1 MMNITPKITEKS
13 SKRLM
18 SEKTRLRLIVVSFLT
33 ALTLGT
39 IGYCHYPAGGET
51 VSFSNALY
59 HAAQLFLLHA
69 PHFGEPVPWTLEIAR
84 WLAAISTLFLLMDF
98 ALRFFYREKTG
109 LKLQSLKNH
118 SIVCGMGSKGL
129 AVVEKLYQTDKK
141 IVAVEKFPDA
151 ETEERLRRM
160 GIPLVTGDAS
170 KKRTL
175 LEARIKSAKSVYAL
189 CPDDNTN
196 CAIAMVATNISKHEG
211 FSGKCYVHIND
222 TELRGVL
229 QEHQQKNGSDT
240 NQMLRFIDAF
250 APGAVSLL
258 AHDFPMDHDGISPND
273 RRSVHLVIM
282 GFGRMGR
289 TIAVKAAQLGQFAN
303 GKQLQIS
310 VIDNQINVSESSLLF
325 YHPYIGDVSDILLYQ
340 QNILSPE
347 TRNLLET
354 WCNEPDKIVN
364 IAVCVDN
371 QEIAFSTVFN
381 LLPVFNRKNVRVA
394 VRVADSESFN
404 FLIDR
409 AKSDKYSDLRII
421 PFGMEKGYENLTNPD
436 NDESEKFAID
446 IHKAYVSLVHEQF
459 KNDPGEL
466 EKRKQS
472 GELNQWNNLREDFRE
487 SSRQQAIHM
496 YFKTRAAGYE
506 IVESADERPAID
518 KFDGQD
524 TKTGMFEILA
534 IMEHKRWIAERRVNN
549 WKYGVQSDKPNR
561 INKYLVD
568 WSKLPDD
575 IRQYDYD
582 AVVRIP
588 LLLHGIGKKMVEKI
602 Q

>member
-1 MMNITPKITEKS
+1 MNIQSEKTEKS

-18 SEKTRLRLIVVSFLT
+18 SEKIRLRLLVISFLT

-39 IGYCHYPAGGET
+39 SGYYHYHVGEET

-59 HAAQLFLLHA
+59 HAAQLFLLHS

-84 WLAAISTLFLLMDF
+84 WLAALSTIFLIFDF
-98 ALRFFYREKTG
+98 AIRFFYREKTG
-109 LKLQSLKNH
+109 LKLQRLKNH
-118 SIVCGMGSKGL
+118 SIVCGLGSKGM

-151 ETEERLRRM
+151 EIEERLRRM
-160 GIPLVTGDAS
+160 GIPMVTGDAT
-170 KKRTL
+170 KKEIL

-196 CAIAMVATNISKHEG
+196 CAIAMIATNISKHEG

-222 TELRGVL
+222 TELRSAL
-229 QEHQQKNGSDT
+229 QT
-240 NQMLRFIDAF
+240 NQHKNDLDSKQTLSFIDAF
-250 APGAVSLL
+250 APPALSLL
-258 AHDFPMDHDGISPND
+258 VNGFPLDHNGISPND
-273 RRSVHLVIM
+273 RTGVHLIIL

-303 GKQLQIS
+303 GKPLQIS
-310 VIDNQINVSESSLLF
+310 VIDNQINVPESSLLF
-325 YHPYIGDVSDILLYQ
+325 YHPYIGQVSEILLYQ

-364 IAVCVDN
+364 VAICVDN

-394 VRVADSESFN
+394 VRVADSESFQ
-404 FLIDR
+404 FLIER

-436 NDESEKFAID
+436 KDEPEKFAMD
-446 IHKAYVSLVHEQF
+446 IHKAYVSLVHDQL
-459 KNDPGEL
+459 KNDPKEL
-466 EKRKQS
+466 DKRKQS
-472 GELNQWNNLREDFRE
+472 GELNQWNNLKEDFRE

-506 IVESADERPAID
+506 IVELADERPAIE
-518 KFDGQD
+518 KFEGQD
-524 TKTGMFEILA
+524 SKTGMFEILA
-534 IMEHKRWIAERRVNN
+534 IMEHNRWIAERRVNN
-549 WKYGVQSDKPNR
+549 WKYGVHSDKPNR

-568 WSKLPDD
+568 WSKLPED

-582 AVVRIP
+582 AVARIP
-588 LLLHGIGKKMVEKI
+588 LLLKGIGKKMVEKI

>member
-1 MMNITPKITEKS
+1 MNIQPEKTEKS

-18 SEKTRLRLIVVSFLT
+18 SEKIRLRLLVISFLT

-39 IGYCHYPAGGET
+39 SGYYHYHVGEET
-51 VSFSNALY
+51 ISFSNALY

-84 WLAAISTLFLLMDF
+84 WLAALSTIFLIFDF
-98 ALRFFYREKTG
+98 AIRFFYGEKTG
-109 LKLQSLKNH
+109 LKLQRLKNH
-118 SIVCGMGSKGL
+118 SIVCGLGSKGM

-151 ETEERLRRM
+151 EIEERLRRM
-160 GIPLVTGDAS
+160 GIPMVTGDAT
-170 KKRTL
+170 KKEIL

-196 CAIAMVATNISKHEG
+196 CAIAMIATNISKHEG

-222 TELRGVL
+222 TEFRSAL
-229 QEHQQKNGSDT
+229 QT
-240 NQMLRFIDAF
+240 NQHKNDLEANQPLSFIDAF
-250 APGAVSLL
+250 APPALSLL
-258 AHDFPMDHDGISPND
+258 VNGFPLDHNGISPND
-273 RRSVHLVIM
+273 RTGVHLIIL

-289 TIAVKAAQLGQFAN
+289 TLAVKAAQLGQFAN
-303 GKQLQIS
+303 GKPLQIS
-310 VIDNQINVSESSLLF
+310 VIDNQINAAESSLLF
-325 YHPYIGDVSDILLYQ
+325 YHPYIGDVADILLYQ

-347 TRNLLET
+347 TRKLLET

-364 IAVCVDN
+364 IAVCVDI
-371 QEIAFSTVFN
+371 QEIAYSTVFN

-436 NDESEKFAID
+436 KDESEKFAID
-446 IHKAYVSLVHEQF
+446 IHKAYVSLVHDQL
-459 KNDPGEL
+459 KNGSKKLD
-466 EKRKQS
+466 EKKQS
-472 GELNQWNNLREDFRE
+472 GEPNQWNNLNEDFRE

-496 YFKTRAAGYE
+496 YFKTRAACYE
-506 IVESADERPAID
+506 IVELTDERPAIE
-518 KFDGQD
+518 KFEGQD
-524 TKTGMFEILA
+524 TKTGMFEKLA
-534 IMEHKRWIAERRVNN
+534 IMEHNRWIAERRVNN
-549 WKYGVQSDKPNR
+549 WKYGVHKDETNR
-561 INKYLVD
+561 INPYLVD
-568 WSKLPDD
+568 WIKLPDD

-582 AVVRIP
+582 AVARIP
-588 LLLHGIGKKMVEKI
+588 LLLKGIGKKMVEKN